1 MKATITIILLALIPI
16 LSFSQENSAG
26 KSYFID
32 YLLWNA
38 SEEKPNTHIN
48 CGNNEILNT
57 GEEITI
63 EAWIRPNRAVED
75 QKIIGKALLI
85 DGATTPDNGYVY
97 GLNVASV
104 YSEIWNPARNSV
116 EITGPGTLAI
126 DSAWMHIT
134 TTFIAGDKLIN
145 YVNGV
150 LYSEVEVEL
159 TNPIGSNDGD
169 LIIGLAPWDA
179 LSLMYFGQID
189 EIKIWNKALSA
200 NEIIANM
207 HIPLNGDEEN
217 LVAYY
222 NFNDVVNDT
231 VISDLSGN
239 DNTGGVKI
247 NDNEFWSWADSYAP
261 IGSIAMKDMSDIDAS
276 WNFKNSD
283 QWQFFES
290 GAVQGNTNIEEK
302 EFEKYLVI
310 GHDLET
316 GVSTDFNPETTL
328 DLEYKHASREFLF
341 NVGGNVLA
349 NDIYFDLNS
358 MGMDVSEMAI
368 DSEASLYTLL
378 WRESETDNY
387 IPKFHPTSVNSGF
400 LIFDNIP
407 LTDGY
412 YTIGY
417 GNVEINDVEQNK
429 TFGNNIQVYPNPSN
443 EIVTITNTE
452 NKNIQIVDISGRQIN
467 TFDSQAYSEKLDVSE
482 YINGV
487 YFVIISQDNLSITK
501 KLIINK

>member
-1 MKATITIILLALIPI
+1 MKTIITVFLLALIPI
-16 LSFSQENSAG
+16 LGFSQENSAG
-26 KSYFID
+26 KSYFVD
-32 YLLWNA
+32 YQLWNA
-38 SEEKPNTHIN
+38 SSEKPNTHIN
-48 CGNNEILNT
+48 CGNNAILNT
-57 GEEITI
+57 GTELTI

-75 QKIIGKALLI
+75 QKLIGKALLI
-85 DGATTPDNGYVY
+85 GGASTPDNGYVF

-116 EITGPGTLAI
+116 AITGPGSLAI

-134 TTFIAGDKLIN
+134 TTFKAGDRLIN

-159 TNPIGSNDGD
+159 TNPIGSNSGD

-200 NEIIANM
+200 SEIIANM

-222 NFNDVVNDT
+222 DFNEVVNDT

-239 DNTGGVKI
+239 GNTGVVKI
-247 NDNEFWSWADSYAP
+247 NDNAFWSWADSYAP
-261 IGSIAMKDMSDIDAS
+261 IGSTEMKAMSNIDAS
-276 WNFKNSD
+276 WNYKNSD

-290 GAVQGNTNIEEK
+290 GAVQGNTNIGEK
-302 EFEKYLVI
+302 EYEKYFVI

-316 GVSTDFNPETTL
+316 GVSTEFNPENTV
-328 DLEYKHASREFLF
+328 DLEYKHANREFLF

-349 NDIYFDLNS
+349 NNIYFDLSS

-378 WRESETDNY
+378 WRESKTANY
-387 IPKFHPTSVNSGF
+387 IPKYHPIGVNSGF
-400 LIFDNIP
+400 LIFENIP

-417 GNVEINDVEQNK
+417 GDVEINDVEQNE
-429 TFGNNIQVYPNPSN
+429 TFGNNIKVYPNPSN
-443 EIVTITNTE
+443 EMVIITDTQ

-467 TFDSQAYSEKLDVSE
+467 DFISQSPSESLNVSE
-482 YINGV
+482 YINGI
-487 YFVIISQDNLSITK
+487 YFIIISQDNLSITK

>member
-1 MKATITIILLALIPI
+1 MKRTITFCLLVLIPTLI
-16 LSFSQENSAG
+16 FSQGNSAG
-26 KSYFID
+26 KSYYVD
-32 YLLWNA
+32 YQSWNA

-48 CGNNEILNT
+48 CGNNDILNT
-57 GEEITI
+57 GAELTI

-75 QKIIGKALLI
+75 QKIIGKALLQ
-85 DGATTPDNGYVY
+85 DGASTPDNGYVF

-134 TTFIAGDKLIN
+134 TTFKAGDKLIN
-145 YVNGV
+145 YMNGV

-159 TNPIGSNDGD
+159 TNPIGTNDGD

-189 EIKIWNKALSA
+189 EIKIWNRALSQ
-200 NEIIANM
+200 NEIKANM

-222 NFNDVVNDT
+222 DFNDVSDT
-231 VISDLSGN
+231 VVNDLSGN
-239 DNTGGVKI
+239 GNTGKVRVHD
-247 NDNEFWSWADSYAP
+247 NDFWSWADSYAP
-261 IGSIAMKDMSDIDAS
+261 IGSDEMKDMTDIDAS

-290 GAVQGNTNIEEK
+290 GAVQGSTNIEAK
-302 EFEKYLVI
+302 EYEKYFII

-316 GVSTDFNPETTL
+316 GVSANFNPENTE
-328 DLEYKHASREFLF
+328 DVNYKHANREFLF
-341 NVGGNVLA
+341 NSGGDVLA
-349 NDIYFDLNS
+349 NNLYFDLNS
-358 MGMDVSEMAI
+358 MGTDASDI
-368 DSEASLYTLL
+368 PTDSEASLYTLL

-387 IPKFHPTSVNSGF
+387 IPKYHPTGVNTGF
-400 LIFDNIP
+400 LIFENIP

-412 YTIGY
+412 YTIGH
-417 GNVEINDVEQNK
+417 GVVELNDIDDNE
-429 TFGNNIQVYPNPSN
+429 TFGNNIKLYPNPAG
-443 EIVTITNTE
+443 EMVTMVNTQ
-452 NKNIQIVDISGRQIN
+452 NKTIQICDISGRTISS
-467 TFDSQAYSEKLDVSE
+467 FVSESYSERLDVSE
-482 YINGV
+482 FKNGV
-487 YFVIISQDNLSITK
+487 YFLRISQGNLSTTK
-501 KLIINK
+501 KLVINK